1 MLESVGSKLQRARL
15 AKNLDIEEVA
25 ERTKIRP
32 DRLIDLEADEYS
44 HFPNLTYAKSFLAKY
59 AKYLGVDI
67 SEYLETFQIS
77 RSISMGDYQYLNSIS
92 AAYQAN
98 QAPWPQRIQPR
109 GFRVPPAVVVVLVLI
124 VLVGV
129 PVFSYLALNVPR
141 VTGNSNAGSIDKLN
155 PTTDASVGAT
165 TNAATPDANSL
176 RSLAAPSPSSGGA
189 AANSQGAANQQDA
202 KVETTPMQQPVRV
215 EDGVEVRKAL
225 PPDTAQSN
233 SPADTTIQTALS
245 TLPDKKLEVR
255 VIRRTYVKVTK
266 DKEGTQPV
274 FEGYAG
280 PDSQPIIVEGKRFW
294 VHVVDK
300 AAVEVRE
307 DGQLVSGGSNDIVIN

>member
-1 MLESVGSKLQRARL
+1 MVESVGSRLQRARL
-15 AKNLDIEEVA
+15 AKKLDVEEVA

-44 HFPNLTYAKSFLAKY
+44 YFPNLTYAKSFLAKY
-59 AKYLGVDI
+59 AKFLGVDI
-67 SEYLETFQIS
+67 QEDLETFQIS
-77 RSISMGDYQYLNSIS
+77 RSISMGDYQYLSSIS
-92 AAYQAN
+92 ASYHAT

-129 PVFSYLALNVPR
+129 PVFSYLALNFPR
-141 VTGNSNAGSIDKLN
+141 VAATGNAALIGKRDQ
-155 PTTDASVGAT
+155 TTDGSVEAA
-165 TNAATPDANSL
+165 NAATPVANSL
-176 RSLAAPSPSSGGA
+176 RSLAAPSASGGETSTETQA
-189 AANSQGAANQQDA
+189 SSDRDEA
-202 KVETTPMQQPVRV
+202 KAETTPVERSGHA
-215 EDGVEVRKAL
+215 EDGIEVRKAL
-225 PPDTAQSN
+225 PPDASQPVGPSD
-233 SPADTTIQTALS
+233 ATIQTSLS

-280 PDSQPIIVEGKRFW
+280 PDSRPIIVEGKRFW